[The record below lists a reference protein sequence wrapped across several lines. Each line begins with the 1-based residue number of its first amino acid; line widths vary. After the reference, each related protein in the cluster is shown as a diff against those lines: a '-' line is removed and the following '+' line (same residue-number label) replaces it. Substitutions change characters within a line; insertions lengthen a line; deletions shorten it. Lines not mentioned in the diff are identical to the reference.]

1 MNVAKG
7 IIQEL
12 NLDPEKVVLG
22 QGTLRPDLIVALRLI
37 IIYNG
42 GCGSGL
48 DKVLCFFVFPA
59 LNVL

>member
-1 MNVAKG
+1 MWPNVAKG

-37 IIYNG
+37 TIYNG
-42 GCGSGL
+42 G
-48 DKVLCFFVFPA
+48 
-59 LNVL
+59 